1 MSYNPDYP
9 YTRLAE
15 CLDDCPTIQPV
26 LPDPR
31 LTGGVI
37 GVRCACCGKW
47 IIINRS
53 AYDGD
58 LQFCRDC
65 MELPES
71 QAETMIMAREVE
83 IWQPANYTQYLPL

>member
-9 YTRLAE
+9 YTRLTE
-15 CLDDCPTIQPV
+15 YLDDCPTIQRV

-53 AYDGD
+53 AYDGES
-58 LQFCRDC
+58 QFCREC
-65 MELPES
+65 LELPEA
-71 QAETMIMAREVE
+71 QAESMIIAREVE
-83 IWQPANYTQYLPL
+83 LWQPETYRQYQAL